1 MATTQPF
8 TILRA
13 SGEALVLDA
22 AITYTLS
29 GSVAVTEHAVEDG
42 VVFADHAQPQ
52 PTNLSVRGVVTETP
66 FDFQSDTGGRAHVDA
81 ARDFVI
87 AIQGERVT
95 VVCDAF
101 GTLENMA
108 LTRWEAPKTKA
119 LDLKF
124 SLDFRQVRVAVATFV
139 TISPEQVAVASTAT
153 EPEISAEANLPDGQ
167 DIGEQGATSTATNAE
182 QEAADQ
188 SYLLALLEGVGVE
201 L

>member
-29 GSVAVTEHAVEDG
+29 GSVAITEHAVEDG

-52 PTNLSVRGVVTETP
+52 PTTLSVRGVVTESP
-66 FDFQSDTGGRAHVDA
+66 FAYQSDTGGRAHVDA
-81 ARDFVI
+81 ARDFII

-101 GTLENMA
+101 GTLENMTI
-108 LTRWEAPKTKA
+108 TRWEAPKTKA

-124 SLDFRQVRVAVATFV
+124 SLDFKQVRVAVTSFV
-139 TISPEQVAVASTAT
+139 TISPEQVAVASTTA
-153 EPEISAEANLPDGQ
+153 EPETSAESTLPDAQ
-167 DIGEQGATSTATNAE
+167 DIGEQGTTSTATNAE
-182 QEAADQ
+182 QEAADT
-188 SYLLALLEGVGVE
+188 SYLLDLLDGIGVD